1 MTLQLPDLDRGQAFS
16 DALMREVKARFLQV
30 DHDHHGRERLYF
42 DNAGGSFRL
51 KAAVERFAQVDAM
64 PDNAERIHATAVEL
78 QNIQAKGS
86 ADLRTILN
94 ATGGSVYASLS
105 ASGAMFDMVRAI
117 AENVPGTNMV
127 TTVLEHPS
135 AFDAMSLYAQ
145 RLGRELRV
153 AQSNPVTGG
162 VDVEEIVR
170 LVDKDTCLLNV
181 IYASNISGA
190 KLDMA
195 EIVRRAREIKPDLYI
210 LVDAVQHAPHGLIDL
225 QKTPVDGINLAPYKF
240 FGCRGSG
247 LSGRPSARRAAAPQA
262 GGQEARLLGP
272 GQRGA
277 VAVRGAHGDRRLRVL
292 AGRPLQRRHR
302 PARTVHRRHHA
313 HRTARARL
321 LALLLDGN
329 ANATGMRA
337 MKGVNVFLDH
347 EDLTKRDLILGI
359 GFDSIDRTQA
369 VAEYGKRGV
378 TVYERWQPA
387 STRSACS
394 NPSASRA
401 PCGCRRCI
409 AIPWPTS
416 EIPAA
421 TSGRNS
427 HRHLTVTNRHIR
439 WHIWSASSAG
449 MVATQGTCSASRQS

>member
-1 MTLQLPDLDRGQAFS
+1 MGSQQQLPDLERGQAFS

-51 KAAVERFAQVDAM
+51 KAAAERFAQVDAI

-78 QNIQAKGS
+78 QDIQAKGS

-94 ATGGSVYASLS
+94 ATGGSVYASLT

-153 AQSNPVTGG
+153 AKSNPVTGG

-240 FGCRGSG
+240 FGCQGSG
-247 LSGRPSARRAAAPQA
+247 LSWVSERAAVLPHHKLAGKKPDYWDLGSAAPWQFAVLSEIVDYVCWLGGHFSEATDRRALFVA
-262 GGQEARLLGP
+262 GITHVEL
-272 GQRGA
+272 
-277 VAVRGAHGDRRLRVL
+277 HE
-292 AGRPLQRRHR
+292 
-302 PARTVHRRHHA
+302 
-313 HRTARARL
+313 RAL
-321 LALLLDGN
+321 LAVLLDGN
-329 ANATGMRA
+329 ENATGMRELR
-337 MKGVNVFLDH
+337 GVNVFLDH

-359 GFDSIDRTQA
+359 GFDRIDCTQA
-369 VAEYGKRGV
+369 VVEYAKRGV
-378 TVYERWQPA
+378 TVYERV
-387 STRSACS
+387 
-394 NPSASRA
+394 
-401 PCGCRRCI
+401 
-409 AIPWPTS
+409 
-416 EIPAA
+416 A
-421 TSGRNS
+421 TSIYSKRMLESFGLAGTVRVSPLHCNS
-427 HRHLTVTNRHIR
+427 
-439 WHIWSASSAG
+439 
-449 MVATQGTCSASRQS
+449 VADIEKFLRITREIATDI

>member
-1 MTLQLPDLDRGQAFS
+1 
-16 DALMREVKARFLQV
+16 
-30 DHDHHGRERLYF
+30 
-42 DNAGGSFRL
+42 
-51 KAAVERFAQVDAM
+51 
-64 PDNAERIHATAVEL
+64 
-78 QNIQAKGS
+78 
-86 ADLRTILN
+86 
-94 ATGGSVYASLS
+94 
-105 ASGAMFDMVRAI
+105 MVRAI

-225 QKTPVDGINLAPYKF
+225 LKTPVDGINLAPYKF

-247 LSGRPSARRAAAPQA
+247 LSWVSERAAVLPHHKLAGKKPDYWDLGSAAPWQFAVLTEIVDYVCWLGGHFSDATDRRALFIA
-262 GGQEARLLGP
+262 GITHIEL
-272 GQRGA
+272 
-277 VAVRGAHGDRRLRVL
+277 HE
-292 AGRPLQRRHR
+292 
-302 PARTVHRRHHA
+302 
-313 HRTARARL
+313 RAL

-329 ANATGMRA
+329 ANATGMRE

-359 GFDSIDRTQA
+359 GFDRIDCTQA
-369 VAEYGKRGV
+369 VVEYGKRGV
-378 TVYERWQPA
+378 TVYERV
-387 STRSACS
+387 
-394 NPSASRA
+394 
-401 PCGCRRCI
+401 
-409 AIPWPTS
+409 
-416 EIPAA
+416 A
-421 TSGRNS
+421 TSIYSKRMLESFGLAGTVRVSPLHCNS
-427 HRHLTVTNRHIR
+427 
-439 WHIWSASSAG
+439 
-449 MVATQGTCSASRQS
+449 VADIEKFLRITQDIAADIGLS